1 MPLSYTL
8 RSLQRKRVKESNIYR
23 NATHPKKTKFGDD
36 FQELNKTMIKDC
48 VHEHLQL
55 YSSAATL

>member
-1 MPLSYTL
+1 MKVIFIEMP
-8 RSLQRKRVKESNIYR
+8 RIQ
-23 NATHPKKTKFGDD
+23 KTKFGDD

-55 YSSAATL
+55 YSSAATI